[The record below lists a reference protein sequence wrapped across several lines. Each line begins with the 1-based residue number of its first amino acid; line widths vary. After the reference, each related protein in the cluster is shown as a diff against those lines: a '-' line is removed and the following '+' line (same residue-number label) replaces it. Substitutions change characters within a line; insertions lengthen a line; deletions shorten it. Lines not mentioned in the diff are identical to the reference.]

1 MNDRRRSRRLLLW
14 PLLAV
19 VGAYLAGI
27 VVGGLL
33 LAVLSANTA
42 SDDAWAGLGNFILSL
57 LVGLCVAVISWVIGL
72 VWVARRLFYPGN
84 RAVVIVSSVAAVIAT
99 ATVTRLEIGLLD
111 GVGAPQGVTAWALSL
126 LGLLVLAV
134 PSLVFRLWGRRAG
147 PDSGSPAWTDARARP
162 GTMPSDPSGA
172 AHGGSR
178 GPTEWH
184 PEE

>member
-57 LVGLCVAVISWVIGL
+57 LVGFCVAIISWVVGL
-72 VWVARRLFYPGN
+72 VWVARRLFEPGN
-84 RAVVIVSSVAAVIAT
+84 RSGVILSSVAAVVAT
-99 ATVTRLEIGLLD
+99 ATATRLEVGMLA
-111 GVGAPQGVTAWALSL
+111 GTGAPLAVSALL
-126 LGLLVLAV
+126 VLLVLAV
-134 PSLVFRLWGRRAG
+134 PSVVFLLWGRRAG
-147 PDSGSPAWTDARARP
+147 PVSGGPTWVDAQSGS
-162 GTMPSDPSGA
+162 GTRPSDQAVAPPSGF
-172 AHGGSR
+172 R